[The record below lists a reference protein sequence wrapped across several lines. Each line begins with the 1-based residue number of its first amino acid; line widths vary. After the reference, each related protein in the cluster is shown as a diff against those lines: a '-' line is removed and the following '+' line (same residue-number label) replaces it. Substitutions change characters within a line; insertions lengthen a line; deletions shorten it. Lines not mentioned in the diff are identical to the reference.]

1 MAARRPLAFRAIKV
15 ALVVGTCLTL
25 INQFDA
31 LFGGAS
37 ATSLWWKIPLTYS
50 VPFLVS
56 LYSSLAATRAS

>member
-1 MAARRPLAFRAIKV
+1 MAARRPLVVRAIKV

-31 LFGGAS
+31 LFADAS
-37 ATSLWWKIPLTYS
+37 AAALWWKVPLTYS

-56 LYSSLAATRAS
+56 LYSSLAAMRAG